1 MLKVLLILLKC
12 KEETARINA
21 SKLLINAN
29 NCLKT
34 ARLQQG

>member
-1 MLKVLLILLKC
+1 M

-21 SKLLINAN
+21 SKLLTNAN
-29 NCLKT
+29 NYLKR